1 MFTLILLKSFNMWLY
16 LWSMILNWNK
26 FIHITLIIFNSSRLC
41 SYDVSISAFI
51 YFLNILQLAFDNID
65 NLIAVLLFRKCN
77 IFLRNF
83 LFYWAIPLQRF
94 IWLNWTYSWNCQ
106 LSIILNINYV
116 LNLVFVSFYRF
127 FLIVI
132 TI

>member
-51 YFLNILQLAFDNID
+51 YFLNILKLAFDNID

-77 IFLRNF
+77 IFLRDF
-83 LFYWAIPLQRF
+83 LFHWAIPLQRF
-94 IWLNWTYSWNCQ
+94 IWLNWTYLWNCQ

-116 LNLVFVSFYRF
+116 LNLVFVYFYRF